1 MPCLSSMNIDVSTHD
16 AEQNSSK
23 SAKFQEN
30 YDVAGQ
36 MILETYEETIFCQHQ
51 ESCEE
56 YNYDPLLLSSL
67 DALGTCEDEKFSQH
81 QESFEEDEDLQSFSD
96 FKIELYSKLGNLTH

>member
-1 MPCLSSMNIDVSTHD
+1 VNIDFSTHD
-16 AEQNSSK
+16 AEQKNSK

-56 YNYDPLLLSSL
+56 DNFDPLLLSSS
-67 DALGTCEDEKFSQH
+67 DALGTCEDK
-81 QESFEEDEDLQSFSD
+81 
-96 FKIELYSKLGNLTH
+96 KI